1 MKNWLTNLFSQ
12 HPKPSDS
19 PRQASDEL
27 LDIQKEVQTLR
38 LELESS
44 EQMVMNLKQ
53 EIERLRSRQDQLLQ
67 ETVTSR
73 LEALFN
79 DLAAP
84 ASQILTQADLLENQ
98 GKAVQARDILSVAR
112 RMIRAL
118 ERQGVSFEEKVG
130 DQIPFDPNRHT
141 PLSSSAIPVP
151 GKMVTVRFASVFY
164 QQKMIYKAIVE

>member
-38 LELESS
+38 IELESS

-67 ETVTSR
+67 ETVDLPIRS
-73 LEALFN
+73 LFN

-98 GKAVQARDILSVAR
+98 GKPVQARDILSVAR

-118 ERQGVSFEEKVG
+118 ERQGVSFEGQVG
-130 DQIPFDPNRHT
+130 EQVPFDPNRHT
-141 PLSSSAIPVP
+141 PLTLPAQFLRL
-151 GKMVTVRFASVFY
+151 GRW
-164 QQKMIYKAIVE
+164 